1 MKEIIKLALRNLKE
15 HKSKTII
22 IGCFLVLGVAIVV
35 AGNSFLE
42 SINRGLEKDFRANYT
57 GDIAIGTVPEKGVI
71 NDIFGVNSTSFGGE
85 IPQLPEIVELDRV
98 NEIVSGTKGIESA
111 TKLISAQVIVVE
123 ASNGEVDLSVITQ
136 KDDVSL
142 DDIPISMLFAGEDE
156 TYWKTFPDI
165 NLVDGT
171 FPEKGTNDILVD
183 ERVKK
188 AYESLYDA
196 KLTVGTPVLIAGA
209 NSKGI
214 VREAKVCGFIKP
226 ANEYSAMFQCI
237 YCNAAFARSFAD
249 LTYANTFAQ
258 ELPDT
263 VDLSLSAM
271 SEDEL
276 FGDFDDFGEADEFD
290 PSVTATS
297 VDFDNILGDVSL
309 RDELNKTDDGAWH
322 YILMKVANKSKTD
335 SIIAELNNKFKEE
348 GLNVHAM
355 NWKLAAWSYSQTVAG
370 IGIVFNTLIIILAV
384 VVFIIIMNTMIV
396 SVIERTSEIGT
407 MRAIGAEKSFV
418 RKLFF
423 TESLILTLITSVI
436 GVIVS
441 IIIMC
446 IFNHQNIVITNS
458 IVKMMLGGGLV
469 HFTPTAGIIIS
480 TIIITALLGI
490 ISNLYPINSALKITP
505 LKALSKE

>member
-22 IGCFLVLGVAIVV
+22 IGCFLILGVAIVV

-57 GDIAIGTVPEKGVI
+57 GDIAIGTVPEKGAI
-71 NDIFGVNSTSFGGE
+71 NDIFGVNSTNFGGE

-98 NEIVSGTKGIESA
+98 NEIVAGTKGIESA
-111 TKLISAQVIVVE
+111 TKLISAQVIMVE

-142 DDIPISMLFAGEDE
+142 DDIPISMLFSGEDD

-165 NLVDGT
+165 HLVEGT
-171 FPEKGTNDILVD
+171 FPEKGTSDILVD

-188 AYESLYDA
+188 AYESLYETP
-196 KLTVGTPVLIAGA
+196 LEIGTPVLLAGA

-237 YCNAAFARSFAD
+237 YCNPAFARSFAD
-249 LTYANTFAQ
+249 LTYANSFAQ

-263 VDLSLSAM
+263 VDLSLSSM
-271 SEDEL
+271 SEEDL
-276 FGDFDDFGEADEFD
+276 FGGDDIFGDIDEFD
-290 PSVTATS
+290 SSVTAAS

-322 YILMKVANKSKTD
+322 YVLIKVENKSKTE
-335 SIIAELNNKFKEE
+335 SIISSLNDQFKKE
-348 GLNVHAM
+348 GLNVYAM
-355 NWKLAAWSYSQTVAG
+355 NWKTAAWSYSQTVAG

-407 MRAIGAEKSFV
+407 MRAIGAEKGFV

-436 GVIVS
+436 GVIIS
-441 IIIMC
+441 LIIML
-446 IFNHQNIVITNS
+446 IFNKQNIVITNS
-458 IVKMMLGGGLV
+458 IVKMILGGGLI
-469 HFTPTAGIIIS
+469 HFTPTVTIIIS
-480 TIIITALLGI
+480 TIIITSLLGI